1 MATSPV
7 PGGRSISS
15 TSRSPQYTSAR
26 NCCTARC
33 SMGPRHTTGAL
44 PVVNMPIEMTFTPCP
59 DGGIIICSTWVG
71 CPVTPSMRGTEKP

>member
-15 TSRSPQYTSAR
+15 TSRSPQYTSPR

-33 SMGPRHTTGAL
+33 SIGPRHTTGAL
-44 PVVNMPIEMTFTPCP
+44 PLVNMPMEITFTSCET
-59 DGGIIICSTWVG
+59 GGMIICSTWVG
-71 CPVTPSMRGTEKP
+71 VPVTPSIRGTEWP

>member
-33 SMGPRHTTGAL
+33 SIGPRQTTGAL
-44 PVVNMPIEMTFTPCP
+44 PVVNMPMEITFTPCAV
-59 DGGIIICSTWVG
+59 GGMIICSTWVG
-71 CPVTPSMRGTEKP
+71 GSVTPSIRGTECP